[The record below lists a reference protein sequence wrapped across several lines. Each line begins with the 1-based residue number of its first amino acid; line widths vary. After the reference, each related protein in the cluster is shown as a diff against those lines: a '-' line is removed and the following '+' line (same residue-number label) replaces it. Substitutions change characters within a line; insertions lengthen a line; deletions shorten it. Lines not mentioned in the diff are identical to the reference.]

1 MRSHSRLYN
10 ANSKGTA
17 EGELYIDDGE
27 SYDYTSG
34 AYIHR
39 KFSLSGKSL
48 VSTDLGTK
56 GKSTSS
62 YLKSMQDIRIE
73 RIVIVGVPKK
83 FTGSQVTVS
92 QGGKEWTTTVSS
104 SDKGDATRRIIVRDP
119 KVRVGEDWEIQF

>member
-1 MRSHSRLYN
+1 MQ
-10 ANSKGTA
+10 ATA
-17 EGELYIDDGE
+17 EGDLYIDDGE

-48 VSTDLGTK
+48 VSTNLGTK

-73 RIVIVGVPKK
+73 RIIIVGVPKK
-83 FTGSQVTVS
+83 FTGKQVTVS
-92 QGGKEWTTTVSS
+92 QGGKEWTTTVGSS
-104 SDKGDATRRIIVRDP
+104 GKREATRRIIIRDP